1 MRALTLTA
9 VTAAAAGLLLAG
21 CGALG
26 GDTAAD
32 GGTATGGAE
41 EEVSMEE
48 AMVDFAACM
57 RDQGFDVPDPQG
69 EDGVFSLPAVDPDD
83 EEYMDAMTE
92 CEELLPVDENAPSD
106 EEMFESNL
114 RMAECL
120 RENGIDVEDPGRGE
134 GLALPVEPGDD
145 EHMAAVSSCSEETGG
160 GGVTVE
166 RGEGDS

>member
-9 VTAAAAGLLLAG
+9 VTAAAAGLLLTG

-26 GDTAAD
+26 EETGAA
-32 GGTATGGAE
+32 GAE

-48 AMVDFAACM
+48 AMVDFAGCM
-57 RDQGFDVPDPQG
+57 RDKGFDMPDPEG
-69 EDGVFSLPAVDPDD
+69 EDGVIALPAVDPED

-106 EEMFESNL
+106 EEVFEDNL

-120 RENGIDVEDPGRGE
+120 REKGVDVEDPEQGQ
-134 GLALPVEPGDD
+134 GLALPIDPDDD
-145 EHMAAVSSCSEETGG
+145 EQMAAVSECSEETDAGSVSG
-160 GGVTVE
+160 ST
-166 RGEGDS
+166 GEGDS

>member
-9 VTAAAAGLLLAG
+9 VTAAAAGLLLTG

-26 GDTAAD
+26 EET
-32 GGTATGGAE
+32 GGPGAE

-48 AMVDFAACM
+48 AMVDFAGCM
-57 RDQGFDVPDPQG
+57 RDKGFDMPDPQG
-69 EDGVFSLPAVDPDD
+69 EDGVISLPAVDPED

-92 CEELLPVDENAPSD
+92 CEDLLPVDENAPSD
-106 EEMFESNL
+106 EEVFEENL

-120 RENGIDVEDPGRGE
+120 RENGIDVEDPERGQ
-134 GLALPVEPGDD
+134 GLALPIDPDDD
-145 EHMAAVSSCSEETGG
+145 EHMAAVSECSEETGSG
-160 GGVTVE
+160 GGSLTVD